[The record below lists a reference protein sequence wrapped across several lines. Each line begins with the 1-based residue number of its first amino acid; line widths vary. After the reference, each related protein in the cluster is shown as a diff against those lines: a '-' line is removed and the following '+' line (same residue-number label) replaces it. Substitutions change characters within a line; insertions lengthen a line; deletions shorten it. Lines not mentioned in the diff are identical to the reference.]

1 FKKKL
6 DNEEFAEYAKV
17 HGNYYGTLKSELES
31 ARDGKDIILDI
42 EWQGARNIAGQ
53 FHRDKVL
60 KIFILPPSMKE
71 LEKRLKN
78 RGTDSDE
85 TIKKRLKDAKE
96 QISHYN
102 EYDFIIIN
110 DSLESV
116 FEQVKSIIITKK
128 LQRAPQNILDDFVK
142 NINLEFEEINRR

>member
-1 FKKKL
+1 L